1 AFARASGASSQRQ
14 GTAPPAV
21 SAAAVASPDRPSPST
36 ATLRPSNPCTGIMT
50 RPFPSCPRTMP
61 RAPAACKPGRSG
73 RHPVARPCHN
83 PARIRSRSRSIQMS
97 DRSSGKTL
105 GVSMVGLVGRRL
117 RAARRLILFATLMA
131 FAAGVIGFLR
141 HDITVHGV
149 PLPLF
154 TGLLT
159 ATVVGVAATLTSV
172 LLPALAAF
180 VEATAI
186 ARLAAAVAAFGHPE
200 FGTAMQ
206 QSPLLAATV
215 VVGGALVIRR
225 LTTHP
230 GAREWSVIASLRSR
244 HIAA

>member
-1 AFARASGASSQRQ
+1 MLA
-14 GTAPPAV
+14 
-21 SAAAVASPDRPSPST
+21 
-36 ATLRPSNPCTGIMT
+36 
-50 RPFPSCPRTMP
+50 
-61 RAPAACKPGRSG
+61 
-73 RHPVARPCHN
+73 
-83 PARIRSRSRSIQMS
+83 
-97 DRSSGKTL
+97 
-105 GVSMVGLVGRRL
+105 LVGQRL

-154 TGLLT
+154 TGLVTALVVGT
-159 ATVVGVAATLTSV
+159 AATVTSV

-200 FGTAMQ
+200 FGAAMQ
-206 QSPLLAATV
+206 HSPLLAATV
-215 VVGGALVIRR
+215 VVGGALVICR
-225 LTTHP
+225 LTAHP
-230 GAREWSVIASLRSR
+230 AAREWSVIAFLPSR